1 MLLNFLQFN
10 SMVAYTSTAFPEPL
24 SPEEEEKYIDL
35 MLKGDTN
42 ARNILIEHN
51 LRLVAHVA
59 KKYTNYQKDSDELIS
74 IGTVGLIKGISTY
87 KNTKGSRLA
96 TYTAR
101 CIDNEILMYLRS
113 AKKLQN
119 NISLQSAV
127 GIDKEGNEVT
137 LEEKLADPT
146 PSVEET
152 LSSNAEQKVLQQ
164 MVLGQQVF
172 LQVLLSFPSFVYAY
186 GTLQANIV
194 LELFCRTQIHQNF
207 IVYTSGCIGSK
218 STAFSIFIS

>member
-59 KKYTNYQKDSDELIS
+59 KKYTNFQKDSDELIS

-152 LSSNAEQKVLQQ
+152 LSSNAEQKVLQSLIDK
-164 MVLGQQVF
+164 VLTKREKFIINLRYGLNNKQEKTQREIASSIGISRSYVSRIEKKA
-172 LQVLLSFPSFVYAY
+172 LSKLRKAM
-186 GTLQANIV
+186 ND
-194 LELFCRTQIHQNF
+194 
-207 IVYTSGCIGSK
+207 
-218 STAFSIFIS
+218 IFE

>member
-152 LSSNAEQKVLQQ
+152 LSNNAEQKVLQSLIDK
-164 MVLGQQVF
+164 VLTSREKF
-172 LQVLLSFPSFVYAY
+172 IINLRY
-186 GTLQANIV
+186 GLNNKQ
-194 LELFCRTQIHQNF
+194 EKTQREIA
-207 IVYTSGCIGSK
+207 SSIG
-218 STAFSIFIS
+218 ISRSYVSRIEKKAL

>member
-119 NISLQSAV
+119 NISFQSAV

-152 LSSNAEQKVLQQ
+152 LSSNAEQKVLQSLIDK
-164 MVLGQQVF
+164 VLTSREKFIINLRYGLNNTQEKTQREIASSIGISRSYVSRIEKKA
-172 LQVLLSFPSFVYAY
+172 LSKLRKAM
-186 GTLQANIV
+186 ND
-194 LELFCRTQIHQNF
+194 
-207 IVYTSGCIGSK
+207 
-218 STAFSIFIS
+218 IFE

>member
-152 LSSNAEQKVLQQ
+152 LSSNAEQKVLQSLIDKALTSREKFIINLRYGLNNTQ
-164 MVLGQQVF
+164 EKTQREIASSIGISRSYVSRIEKKA
-172 LQVLLSFPSFVYAY
+172 LSKLRKAM
-186 GTLQANIV
+186 ND
-194 LELFCRTQIHQNF
+194 
-207 IVYTSGCIGSK
+207 
-218 STAFSIFIS
+218 IFE

>member
-146 PSVEET
+146 PAVEET
-152 LSSNAEQKVLQQ
+152 LSSNAEQKVLQSLIDK
-164 MVLGQQVF
+164 VLTSREKFIINLRYGLNNTQEKTQREIASSIGISRSYVSRIEKKA
-172 LQVLLSFPSFVYAY
+172 LSKLRKAM
-186 GTLQANIV
+186 ND
-194 LELFCRTQIHQNF
+194 
-207 IVYTSGCIGSK
+207 
-218 STAFSIFIS
+218 IFE

>member
-152 LSSNAEQKVLQQ
+152 LSSNAEQKVLQSLIDK
-164 MVLGQQVF
+164 VLTSREKFIINLRYSLNNTQEKTQREIASSIGISRSYVSRIEKKA
-172 LQVLLSFPSFVYAY
+172 LSKLRKAM
-186 GTLQANIV
+186 ND
-194 LELFCRTQIHQNF
+194 
-207 IVYTSGCIGSK
+207 
-218 STAFSIFIS
+218 IFE

>member
-1 MLLNFLQFN
+1 ML
-10 SMVAYTSTAFPEPL
+10 E
-24 SPEEEEKYIDL
+24 
-35 MLKGDTN
+35 GDTN

-152 LSSNAEQKVLQQ
+152 LSSNAEQKVLQSRIDK
-164 MVLGQQVF
+164 VLTKREKFIINLRYGLNNKQEKTQREIASSIGISRSYVSRIEKKA
-172 LQVLLSFPSFVYAY
+172 LSKLRKAM
-186 GTLQANIV
+186 ND
-194 LELFCRTQIHQNF
+194 
-207 IVYTSGCIGSK
+207 
-218 STAFSIFIS
+218 IFE

>member
-1 MLLNFLQFN
+1 MLLSFLQYN
-10 SMVAYTSTAFPEPL
+10 RMVAYTSTAFPEPL
-24 SPEEEEKYIDL
+24 SPKEEEKYIDL
-35 MLKGDTN
+35 MLKGDAD

-87 KNTKGSRLA
+87 KSTKGSRLA
-96 TYTAR
+96 TYAAR

-146 PSVEET
+146 PSIEET
-152 LSSNAEQKVLQQ
+152 LSNTAEQKVLQSIIDK
-164 MVLGQQVF
+164 VLTNREKFIINLRYGLNNKKEKTQREIASSIGISRSYVSRIEKKA
-172 LQVLLSFPSFVYAY
+172 LLKLRKAM
-186 GTLQANIV
+186 ND
-194 LELFCRTQIHQNF
+194 
-207 IVYTSGCIGSK
+207 
-218 STAFSIFIS
+218 IFEQ

>member
-1 MLLNFLQFN
+1 MLLSFLQFN
-10 SMVAYTSTAFPEPL
+10 SKVYYTSTAFPEPL
-24 SPEEEEKYIDL
+24 SQEEEEKYINL
-35 MLKGDTN
+35 MLEGDTN

-152 LSSNAEQKVLQQ
+152 LSSNAEQKVLQSLIDK
-164 MVLGQQVF
+164 VLTKREKFIINLRYGLNNKQEKTQREIASSIGISRSYVSRIEKKA
-172 LQVLLSFPSFVYAY
+172 LSKLRKAM
-186 GTLQANIV
+186 ND
-194 LELFCRTQIHQNF
+194 
-207 IVYTSGCIGSK
+207 
-218 STAFSIFIS
+218 IFE

>member
-51 LRLVAHVA
+51 LRLVAHIA

-152 LSSNAEQKVLQQ
+152 LSSNAEQKVLQSLIDK
-164 MVLGQQVF
+164 VLTSREKFIINLRYGLNNTQEKTQREIASSIGISRSYVSRIEKKA
-172 LQVLLSFPSFVYAY
+172 LSKLRKAM
-186 GTLQANIV
+186 ND
-194 LELFCRTQIHQNF
+194 
-207 IVYTSGCIGSK
+207 
-218 STAFSIFIS
+218 IFE

>member
-137 LEEKLADPT
+137 LEEKIADPT

-152 LSSNAEQKVLQQ
+152 LSSNAEQKVLQSLIDK
-164 MVLGQQVF
+164 VLTSREKFIINLRYGLNNTQEKTQREIASSIGISRSYVSRIEKKA
-172 LQVLLSFPSFVYAY
+172 LSKLRKAM
-186 GTLQANIV
+186 ND
-194 LELFCRTQIHQNF
+194 
-207 IVYTSGCIGSK
+207 
-218 STAFSIFIS
+218 IFE

>member
-42 ARNILIEHN
+42 ARNILIEH

-152 LSSNAEQKVLQQ
+152 LSSNAEQKVLQSLIDK
-164 MVLGQQVF
+164 VLTSREKFIINLRYGLNNTQEKTQREIASSIGISRSYVSRIEKKA
-172 LQVLLSFPSFVYAY
+172 LSKLRKAM
-186 GTLQANIV
+186 ND
-194 LELFCRTQIHQNF
+194 
-207 IVYTSGCIGSK
+207 
-218 STAFSIFIS
+218 IFE

>member
-152 LSSNAEQKVLQQ
+152 LSSNAEQKVLQSLIDK
-164 MVLGQQVF
+164 VLTSREKFIINLRYDLNNTQEKTQREIASSIGISRSYVSRIEKKA
-172 LQVLLSFPSFVYAY
+172 LSKLRKAM
-186 GTLQANIV
+186 ND
-194 LELFCRTQIHQNF
+194 
-207 IVYTSGCIGSK
+207 
-218 STAFSIFIS
+218 IFE

>member
-1 MLLNFLQFN
+1 
-10 SMVAYTSTAFPEPL
+10 
-24 SPEEEEKYIDL
+24 

-42 ARNILIEHN
+42 ARSILIEHN

-152 LSSNAEQKVLQQ
+152 LSSNAEQKVLQSLIDK
-164 MVLGQQVF
+164 VLTSREKFIINLRYGLNNTQEKTQREIASSIGISRSYVSRIEKKA
-172 LQVLLSFPSFVYAY
+172 LSKLRKAM
-186 GTLQANIV
+186 ND
-194 LELFCRTQIHQNF
+194 
-207 IVYTSGCIGSK
+207 
-218 STAFSIFIS
+218 IFE

>member
-1 MLLNFLQFN
+1 MLLSFLQFN
-10 SMVAYTSTAFPEPL
+10 HKVYYTSTAFPEPL
-24 SPEEEEKYIDL
+24 SPEEEEYINL
-35 MLKGDTN
+35 MLEGDTN

-152 LSSNAEQKVLQQ
+152 LSSNAEQKVLQSLIDK
-164 MVLGQQVF
+164 VLTKREKFIINLRYGLNNKQEKTQREIASSIGISRSYVSRIEKKA
-172 LQVLLSFPSFVYAY
+172 LSKLRKAM
-186 GTLQANIV
+186 ND
-194 LELFCRTQIHQNF
+194 
-207 IVYTSGCIGSK
+207 
-218 STAFSIFIS
+218 IFE

>member
-152 LSSNAEQKVLQQ
+152 LSSNADQKVLQSLIDK
-164 MVLGQQVF
+164 VLTSREKFIINLRYGLNNTQEKTQREIASSIGISRSYVSRIEKKA
-172 LQVLLSFPSFVYAY
+172 LSKLRKAM
-186 GTLQANIV
+186 ND
-194 LELFCRTQIHQNF
+194 
-207 IVYTSGCIGSK
+207 
-218 STAFSIFIS
+218 IFE

>member
-152 LSSNAEQKVLQQ
+152 LSSNAEQKVLQSLIDK
-164 MVLGQQVF
+164 VLTSREKFIINLRYGLNNKQEKTQREIASSIGISRSYVSRIEKKA
-172 LQVLLSFPSFVYAY
+172 LSKLRKAM
-186 GTLQANIV
+186 ND
-194 LELFCRTQIHQNF
+194 
-207 IVYTSGCIGSK
+207 
-218 STAFSIFIS
+218 IFE

>member
-24 SPEEEEKYIDL
+24 SPEEEEYIDL

-152 LSSNAEQKVLQQ
+152 LSSNAEQKVLQSLIDK
-164 MVLGQQVF
+164 VLTSREKFIINLRYGLNNTQEKTQREIASSIGISRSYVSRIEKKA
-172 LQVLLSFPSFVYAY
+172 LSKLRKAM
-186 GTLQANIV
+186 ND
-194 LELFCRTQIHQNF
+194 
-207 IVYTSGCIGSK
+207 
-218 STAFSIFIS
+218 IFE

>member
-24 SPEEEEKYIDL
+24 SPEKYIDL

-152 LSSNAEQKVLQQ
+152 LSSNAEQKVLQSLIDK
-164 MVLGQQVF
+164 VLTSREKFIINLRYGLNNTQEKTQREIASSIGISRSYVSRIEKKA
-172 LQVLLSFPSFVYAY
+172 LSKLRKAM
-186 GTLQANIV
+186 ND
-194 LELFCRTQIHQNF
+194 
-207 IVYTSGCIGSK
+207 
-218 STAFSIFIS
+218 IFE

>member
-101 CIDNEILMYLRS
+101 CIDNENLMYLRS

-152 LSSNAEQKVLQQ
+152 LSSNAEQKVLQSLIDK
-164 MVLGQQVF
+164 VLTSREKFIINLRYGLNNTQEKTQREIASSIGISRSYVSRIEKKA
-172 LQVLLSFPSFVYAY
+172 LSKLRKAM
-186 GTLQANIV
+186 ND
-194 LELFCRTQIHQNF
+194 
-207 IVYTSGCIGSK
+207 
-218 STAFSIFIS
+218 IFE

>member
-96 TYTAR
+96 TYTAP
-101 CIDNEILMYLRS
+101 CIDTEILMYLRS

-152 LSSNAEQKVLQQ
+152 LSNNAEQKVLQSLIDK
-164 MVLGQQVF
+164 VLTSREKFIINLRYGLNNKQEKTQREIASSIGISRSYVSRIEKKA
-172 LQVLLSFPSFVYAY
+172 LSKLRKAM
-186 GTLQANIV
+186 ND
-194 LELFCRTQIHQNF
+194 
-207 IVYTSGCIGSK
+207 
-218 STAFSIFIS
+218 IFE

>member
-152 LSSNAEQKVLQQ
+152 LSSNAEQKVLQSLIDK
-164 MVLGQQVF
+164 VLTSREKF
-172 LQVLLSFPSFVYAY
+172 IINLRY
-186 GTLQANIV
+186 GLNN
-194 LELFCRTQIHQNF
+194 TQEKTQRGNSLI
-207 IVYTSGCIGSK
+207 YWY
-218 STAFSIFIS
+218 

>member
-1 MLLNFLQFN
+1 MLLSFLQFN
-10 SMVAYTSTAFPEPL
+10 HKVYYTSTAFPEPL
-24 SPEEEEKYIDL
+24 SPEEEKYINL
-35 MLKGDTN
+35 MLEGDTN

-152 LSSNAEQKVLQQ
+152 LSSNAEQKVLQSLIDK
-164 MVLGQQVF
+164 VLTKREKFIINLRYGLNNKQEKTQREIASSIGISRSYVSRIEKKA
-172 LQVLLSFPSFVYAY
+172 LSKLRKAM
-186 GTLQANIV
+186 ND
-194 LELFCRTQIHQNF
+194 
-207 IVYTSGCIGSK
+207 
-218 STAFSIFIS
+218 IFE

>member
-152 LSSNAEQKVLQQ
+152 LSNNAEQKVLQSLIDK
-164 MVLGQQVF
+164 VLTSREKFIINLRYGLNNKQEKSQREIASSIGISRSYVSRIEKKA
-172 LQVLLSFPSFVYAY
+172 LSKLRKAM
-186 GTLQANIV
+186 ND
-194 LELFCRTQIHQNF
+194 
-207 IVYTSGCIGSK
+207 
-218 STAFSIFIS
+218 IFE

>member
-152 LSSNAEQKVLQQ
+152 LSSNAEQKVLQSLIDK
-164 MVLGQQVF
+164 VLTSREKFIINLRYGLNNTQEKTQREIASSIGISRSYVSRIEK
-172 LQVLLSFPSFVYAY
+172 QALSKLRKAM
-186 GTLQANIV
+186 ND
-194 LELFCRTQIHQNF
+194 
-207 IVYTSGCIGSK
+207 
-218 STAFSIFIS
+218 IFE

>member
-24 SPEEEEKYIDL
+24 SPEEKEKYIDL

-152 LSSNAEQKVLQQ
+152 LSNNAEQKVLQSLIDK
-164 MVLGQQVF
+164 VLTSREKFIINLRYGLNNKQEKTQREIASSIGISRSYVSRIEKKA
-172 LQVLLSFPSFVYAY
+172 LSKLRKAM
-186 GTLQANIV
+186 ND
-194 LELFCRTQIHQNF
+194 
-207 IVYTSGCIGSK
+207 
-218 STAFSIFIS
+218 IFE

>member
-1 MLLNFLQFN
+1 MLLSFLQFN
-10 SMVAYTSTAFPEPL
+10 HKVYYTSTAFPEPL
-24 SPEEEEKYIDL
+24 SPEEEEKYINL
-35 MLKGDTN
+35 MLEGDTN

-152 LSSNAEQKVLQQ
+152 LSSNAEQKVLQSLIDK
-164 MVLGQQVF
+164 VLTKREKFIINLRYGLNNKQEKTQREIASSIGISRSYASRIEKKA
-172 LQVLLSFPSFVYAY
+172 LSKLRKAM
-186 GTLQANIV
+186 ND
-194 LELFCRTQIHQNF
+194 
-207 IVYTSGCIGSK
+207 
-218 STAFSIFIS
+218 IFE

>member
-42 ARNILIEHN
+42 ARNILTEHN

-152 LSSNAEQKVLQQ
+152 LSSNAEQKVLQSLIDK
-164 MVLGQQVF
+164 VLTSREKFIINLRYGLNNTQEKTQREIASSIGISRSYVSRIEKKA
-172 LQVLLSFPSFVYAY
+172 LSKLRKAM
-186 GTLQANIV
+186 ND
-194 LELFCRTQIHQNF
+194 
-207 IVYTSGCIGSK
+207 
-218 STAFSIFIS
+218 IFE

>member
-1 MLLNFLQFN
+1 ML
-10 SMVAYTSTAFPEPL
+10 E
-24 SPEEEEKYIDL
+24 
-35 MLKGDTN
+35 GDTN
-42 ARNILIEHN
+42 ARNILFEHN

-152 LSSNAEQKVLQQ
+152 LSSNAEQKVLQSLIDK
-164 MVLGQQVF
+164 VLTKREKFIINLRYGLNNKQEKTQREIASSIGISRSYVSRIEKKA
-172 LQVLLSFPSFVYAY
+172 LSKLRKAM
-186 GTLQANIV
+186 ND
-194 LELFCRTQIHQNF
+194 
-207 IVYTSGCIGSK
+207 
-218 STAFSIFIS
+218 IFE

>member
-152 LSSNAEQKVLQQ
+152 LSSNAEQKVLQSLIDK
-164 MVLGQQVF
+164 VLTSREKFIINLRYGLNNTQEKTQREIASSIGISRSYVSRIDKKA
-172 LQVLLSFPSFVYAY
+172 LSKLRKAM
-186 GTLQANIV
+186 ND
-194 LELFCRTQIHQNF
+194 
-207 IVYTSGCIGSK
+207 
-218 STAFSIFIS
+218 IFE

>member
-152 LSSNAEQKVLQQ
+152 LSSNAEQKVLQSLIDK
-164 MVLGQQVF
+164 VLTNREKFIINLRYGLNNTQEKTQREIASSIGISRSYVSRIEKKA
-172 LQVLLSFPSFVYAY
+172 LSKLRKAM
-186 GTLQANIV
+186 ND
-194 LELFCRTQIHQNF
+194 
-207 IVYTSGCIGSK
+207 
-218 STAFSIFIS
+218 IFE

>member
-10 SMVAYTSTAFPEPL
+10 SMVAYTSTDFPEPL

-152 LSSNAEQKVLQQ
+152 LSSNAEQKVLQSLIDK
-164 MVLGQQVF
+164 VLTSREKFIINLRYGLNNTQEKTQREIASSIGISRSYVSRIEKKA
-172 LQVLLSFPSFVYAY
+172 LSKLRKAM
-186 GTLQANIV
+186 ND
-194 LELFCRTQIHQNF
+194 
-207 IVYTSGCIGSK
+207 
-218 STAFSIFIS
+218 IFE

>member
-152 LSSNAEQKVLQQ
+152 LSSNAEQKVLQSLIDK
-164 MVLGQQVF
+164 VLTSREKFIINLRYGLNNTQDKTQREIASSIGISRSYVSRIEKKA
-172 LQVLLSFPSFVYAY
+172 LSKLRKAM
-186 GTLQANIV
+186 ND
-194 LELFCRTQIHQNF
+194 
-207 IVYTSGCIGSK
+207 
-218 STAFSIFIS
+218 IFE

>member
-1 MLLNFLQFN
+1 MKTFLKPL
-10 SMVAYTSTAFPEPL
+10 TSA
-24 SPEEEEKYIDL
+24 EEKL
-35 MLKGDTN
+35 CLKRCRKGDPE
-42 ARNILIEHN
+42 AKRILIEHN

-152 LSSNAEQKVLQQ
+152 LSSNAEQKVLQSLIDK
-164 MVLGQQVF
+164 VLTSREKFIINLRIVQYF
-172 LQVLLSFPSFVYAY
+172 LIKIDLKE
-186 GTLQANIV
+186 GD
-194 LELFCRTQIHQNF
+194 
-207 IVYTSGCIGSK
+207 
-218 STAFSIFIS
+218 

>member
-51 LRLVAHVA
+51 LRLVDHVA

-152 LSSNAEQKVLQQ
+152 LSSNAEQKVLQSLIDK
-164 MVLGQQVF
+164 VLTSREKFIINLRYGLNNTQEKTQREIASSIGISRSYVSRIEKKA
-172 LQVLLSFPSFVYAY
+172 LSKLRKAM
-186 GTLQANIV
+186 ND
-194 LELFCRTQIHQNF
+194 
-207 IVYTSGCIGSK
+207 
-218 STAFSIFIS
+218 IFE

>member
-59 KKYTNYQKDSDELIS
+59 IKYTNYQKDSDELIS

-152 LSSNAEQKVLQQ
+152 LSSNAEQKVLQSLIDK
-164 MVLGQQVF
+164 VLTSREKFIINLRYGLNNTQEKTQREIASSIGISRSYVSRIEKKA
-172 LQVLLSFPSFVYAY
+172 LSKLRKAM
-186 GTLQANIV
+186 ND
-194 LELFCRTQIHQNF
+194 
-207 IVYTSGCIGSK
+207 
-218 STAFSIFIS
+218 IFE